1 MVVEEVESCDGSP
14 GSAFTPLSAAAVQE
28 QRDYQRSRGCRIQ
41 PRGQV
46 GAANAAAALYYLINA
61 GKNILMKTD
70 LQFLCKIRVNID
82 GSLHISLM

>member
-14 GSAFTPLSAAAVQE
+14 GSAFTPL

-82 GSLHISLM
+82 GSLHTSLM